1 MSRRHRV
8 SRPSESGQDLVEFA
22 LLLPL
27 LLLLLFGIIEFG
39 IAVFSY
45 NTTANVGREVAR
57 YGSVHPDAT
66 AVATFVGQPET
77 FTGPP
82 SDFSESIQR
91 WTHGLS
97 GNLTITPT
105 LVAGGP
111 LASTIQV
118 TVTYEY
124 RFLTGPIIEVLS
136 GRRTLDLRTV
146 TTMYTE
152 RPVN

>member
-1 MSRRHRV
+1 MSRRYRG
-8 SRPSESGQDLVEFA
+8 SRSSESGQDLVEFA

-27 LLLLLFGIIEFG
+27 LLLVLFGIIEFG
-39 IAVFSY
+39 IAVFAY

-57 YGSVHPDAT
+57 YGSVHP
-66 AVATFVGQPET
+66 VAGEIQTFIGRPADY
-77 FTGPP
+77 TGAP
-82 SDFSESIQR
+82 STYSESVQR
-91 WTHGLS
+91 WTRGLT

-111 LASTIQV
+111 LSSTIQV